1 MQTEELYEAYTHF
14 VLKYREAVWRVCF
27 NYANGDVAK
36 SKDLVQEVC
45 LVLWL
50 RFDRL
55 RVEARPEEQ
64 YAWLMLVTHSVLHN
78 LHRRRRPTMQEIDQM
93 LEESLTEE
101 ADADAEMLKE
111 MLEHLDAE
119 DQYLIGLELKGYR
132 RNEMAG
138 FLGLKTSTLNGRM
151 ERIIN
156 KLKLIKELID
166 KEEI

>member
-1 MQTEELYEAYTHF
+1 
-14 VLKYREAVWRVCF
+14 
-27 NYANGDVAK
+27 
-36 SKDLVQEVC
+36 
-45 LVLWL
+45 
-50 RFDRL
+50 
-55 RVEARPEEQ
+55 
-64 YAWLMLVTHSVLHN
+64 
-78 LHRRRRPTMQEIDQM
+78 MQEIDQM

-119 DQYLIGLELKGYR
+119 DQYLIGLELMGYR